1 MIGNKDME
9 FIADLHIHSYLSRA
23 TAKNLNL
30 EHLNLW
36 AQLKG
41 ITVVGTG
48 DFTHPQWFS
57 EIKEKLEPAEPGLL
71 KLRPELANA
80 TAKQVPTPCKMPV
93 RFLLSVE
100 ISNIYKKNGKVRKVH
115 NIVFAPDLSVAEKI
129 NARLARIGNIHS
141 DGRPI
146 LGLDSKAL
154 LETVLDISQDAFV
167 IPAHIWT
174 PWFSALG
181 SKSGFDSLE
190 ECFEELTPYIFAAE
204 TGLSSDPAMNWRVS
218 KLDGVTLVSNSDA
231 HSPANLGREANLF
244 DAELSYVAMR
254 DALKT
259 GDSGRFLGTIE
270 FFPEEGK
277 YHFDGH
283 RKCGVRLSP
292 RETTRCKGLCP
303 VCGKSVTIGVMYR
316 VEELAD
322 REEGLGPERTHP
334 FTSLI
339 PLTDILAEV
348 LRCGPKSKKV
358 EDFYQQLLRM
368 LGPELDILRK
378 CPLSDIESKG
388 SPTLAE
394 AIRKM
399 RGQEVHIDPGYDG
412 EFGRVRLFTDEELA
426 RLSRQQSL
434 FQVPGEAHMLK
445 KDAEDNETVTRL
457 WRTKHNEENPP
468 SPPFVKGGNSLNPPF
483 PHSSGFAE
491 AKKTERQDISQI
503 EAPFL
508 NTLNSIQ
515 REAVQHTC
523 GPLLIVAGPGTGK
536 TRTITHRIAY
546 LLLHHIAHPE
556 EILAVTFTNKA
567 AEEMRDR
574 LTSLIK
580 DSNVLKGLTI
590 KTFHALCLDILKRD
604 GEAVGVKKPFTILTG
619 ADRDYLVK
627 GLLPSDYSLRKMGEV
642 ISKAKQNLLAPGDGR
657 EDIAGDIPWDLFGR
671 IYEAYQRALDEAH
684 LLDFEDLIFKVV
696 RLFEGYEA
704 IRTNY
709 QERFRFI
716 SVDEYQDINYAQYR
730 LIRLMAPSTHD
741 LCVIGDPDQAIYGFR
756 GSSVRYF
763 HKFQEDYPT
772 ARVLRLEQNYRS
784 TETILRASRQVIGEG
799 SVREGLWSG
808 IHGERWLTIA
818 QLPTEKAEAEF
829 VVKSIEMEV
838 RGISHFSMESRKIDT
853 SEEGGE
859 RSFSDFAVL
868 YRINEQGKALEEAFI
883 RSGIPSQRV
892 VKEKIVD
899 RKGTAQLLFCLRML
913 GPSGCGLDRLEFFNR
928 KRIQGLK
935 DGLNELKI
943 ALKGKTVREKLERIY
958 EGVDLFRNLS
968 KEAEFQEDVRYLLS
982 FSERFGDNV
991 SDFLTQLALQGEADL
1006 YDPRAE
1012 KVTLMTL
1019 HAAKGLE
1026 FPVVFI
1032 TGCEEGLIPY
1042 QYNKDTQPD
1051 ISEERRLFYVGL
1063 TRAQEKLFLS
1073 YARKRLLF
1081 GTKSSQKV
1089 SPFLQDIGQD
1099 LKKYETPFSRKP
1111 LATTQELQLSLFDK
1125 N

>member
-1 MIGNKDME
+1 ME

-23 TAKNLNL
+23 TARNLNL
-30 EHLNLW
+30 ENLHLW

-57 EIKEKLEPAEPGLL
+57 EIQEKLEPAEPGLW
-71 KLRPELANA
+71 KLRPQS
-80 TAKQVPTPCKMPV
+80 AKEMDKEIPASCKRLV

-115 NIVFAPDLSVAEKI
+115 NIVFAPDLCAAEKI
-129 NARLARIGNIHS
+129 NARLARIGNIRS

-154 LETVLDISQDAFV
+154 LETVLDISEDAFV

-190 ECFEELTPYIFAAE
+190 ECFEELTPHIFAAE

-244 DAELSYVAMR
+244 DTELSYFAIR

-259 GDSGRFLGTIE
+259 GDPGRFLGTIE

-292 RETTRCKGLCP
+292 RETIGCKGLCP
-303 VCGKSVTIGVMYR
+303 VCGKPVTIGVAYR

-322 REEGLGPERTHP
+322 RREGLKPERTHP
-334 FTSLI
+334 FTNLI
-339 PLTDILAEV
+339 PLTGILAEV
-348 LRCGPKSKKV
+348 LRSGPKSKRAQCL
-358 EDFYQQLLRM
+358 YHQLLETF
-368 LGPELDILRK
+368 GPELDILRK
-378 CPLSDIESKG
+378 CPLSEIESKG

-399 RGQEVHIDPGYDG
+399 RGQAVHIDPGYDG
-412 EFGRVRLFTDEELA
+412 EFGTVRLFTDEELA
-426 RLSRQQSL
+426 RFSRQQSL
-434 FQVPGEAHMLK
+434 FQVPDETPMSQ
-445 KDAEDNETVTRL
+445 KDARDNDKYFLSDPPPPPLPELPPTQENVLFSSQDTP
-457 WRTKHNEENPP
+457 RTEEP
-468 SPPFVKGGNSLNPPF
+468 L
-483 PHSSGFAE
+483 
-491 AKKTERQDISQI
+491 
-503 EAPFL
+503 L

-515 REAVQHTC
+515 REAVQHTG

-536 TRTITHRIAY
+536 TRIITHRIAY
-546 LLLHHIAHPE
+546 LLSHRIARPE

-574 LTSLIK
+574 LTSLIG
-580 DSNVLKGLTI
+580 DSNVLRGLTI
-590 KTFHALCLDILKRD
+590 KTFHALCLDILRRD
-604 GEAVGVKKPFTILTG
+604 GEPVGVKIPFTILAE
-619 ADRDYLVK
+619 ADRGYLIK
-627 GLLPSDYSLRKMGEV
+627 GLLSSDCSLRRVSDV
-642 ISKAKQNLLAPGDGR
+642 ISRAKQNLLSPGDGWQ
-657 EDIAGDIPWDLFGR
+657 DIAGDIPRDLFDP
-671 IYEAYQRALDEAH
+671 IYENYQRALDEAH
-684 LLDFEDLIFKVV
+684 LLDFEDLIFKVA

-704 IRTNY
+704 IRDKY
-709 QERFRFI
+709 QEKFRFI

-763 HKFQEDYPT
+763 YKFQEDYPT
-772 ARVLRLEQNYRS
+772 AKVLRLEQNYRS
-784 TETILRASRQVIGEG
+784 TETILRASGQVIGAG
-799 SVREGLWSG
+799 DVREGLWSG
-808 IHGERWLTIA
+808 IQGVRWLTIA
-818 QLPTEKAEAEF
+818 RLPTEKAEAEF
-829 VVKSIEMEV
+829 VVKGIETEV

-883 RSGIPSQRV
+883 RSGIPFQRV
-892 VKEKIVD
+892 GKEKIVD
-899 RKGTAQLLFCLRML
+899 RKGTVQLLFCLRML
-913 GPSGCGLDRLEFFNR
+913 ESLGCGPDRLAFSNR
-928 KRIQGLK
+928 KRLQGLE
-935 DGLNELKI
+935 DDLNALKI
-943 ALKGKTVREKLERIY
+943 MLKGKTVREKLERIY

-968 KEAEFQEDVRYLLS
+968 KETEFQGDVRYLLS
-982 FSERFGDNV
+982 FSERFGDDV

-1042 QYNKDTQPD
+1042 HYNKETQPD

-1073 YARKRLLF
+1073 CARKRLLF
-1081 GTKSSQKV
+1081 GTRSSQNL
-1089 SPFLQDIGQD
+1089 SPFLQDIEQD

-1111 LATTQELQLSLFDK
+1111 LATTQEMQLGLFDG

>member
-1 MIGNKDME
+1 MIGKTDME

-23 TAKNLNL
+23 TARNLNL
-30 EHLNLW
+30 ENLHLW

-57 EIKEKLEPAEPGLL
+57 EIREKLEPAEPGLL
-71 KLRPELANA
+71 KLKRELASKA
-80 TAKQVPTPCKMPV
+80 EEQVPSTCKMPV

-115 NIVFAPDLSVAEKI
+115 NIVFSPDLSVAEKI
-129 NARLARIGNIHS
+129 NARLARIGNIRS

-154 LETVLDISQDAFV
+154 LETVLDISEDAFV

-190 ECFEELTPYIFAAE
+190 ECFEELTPHIFAAE

-244 DAELSYVAMR
+244 DTGLSYFAMR

-259 GDSGRFLGTIE
+259 GDPGRFLGTIE

-283 RKCGVRLSP
+283 RKCATRLSP
-292 RETTRCKGLCP
+292 RETMGCKGLCP
-303 VCGKSVTIGVMYR
+303 VCGKPVTIGVMYR

-322 REEGLGPERTHP
+322 RNAGQKPEKTHP

-339 PLTDILAEV
+339 PLTDILSEV

-358 EDFYQQLLRM
+358 QTSYHQLLRT

-378 CPLSDIESKG
+378 CPLSDIESEG

-399 RGQEVHIDPGYDG
+399 RGREVHIDPGYDG
-412 EFGRVRLFTDEELA
+412 EYGKVRLFTDEELT

-434 FQVPGEAHMLK
+434 FQAPGETPMSQK
-445 KDAEDNETVTRL
+445 EVRDNDKYFLSEPPPPPLPSLPPTQENVLFSTQDTS
-457 WRTKHNEENPP
+457 RTE
-468 SPPFVKGGNSLNPPF
+468 G
-483 PHSSGFAE
+483 
-491 AKKTERQDISQI
+491 
-503 EAPFL
+503 PFL
-508 NTLNSIQ
+508 NILNSIQ
-515 REAVQHTC
+515 REAVRHA
-523 GPLLIVAGPGTGK
+523 GRPLLIVAGPGTGK

-546 LLLHHIAHPE
+546 LLSHHIAQPE
-556 EILAVTFTNKA
+556 QILAVTFTNKA

-580 DSNVLKGLTI
+580 DSNVLKELTI
-590 KTFHALCLDILKRD
+590 KTFHALCLDILRRD
-604 GEAVGVKKPFTILTG
+604 GGPVGVNKPFTILTG
-619 ADRDYLVK
+619 ADQDYLIK
-627 GLLPSDYSLRKMGEV
+627 GLLPSDCSLRKVGEA
-642 ISKAKQNLLAPGDGR
+642 ISKAKQNLLSPGDDW
-657 EDIAGDIPWDLFGR
+657 EDIAVDIPRDLFGR

-696 RLFEGYEA
+696 RLLEGHEA
-704 IRTNY
+704 TRAKY
-709 QERFRFI
+709 QKRFRFI

-772 ARVLRLEQNYRS
+772 AKFLRLEQNYRS
-784 TETILRASRQVIGEG
+784 TETILRASRQVIGG
-799 SVREGLWSG
+799 GDVREGLWSG
-808 IHGERWLTIA
+808 IQGTRWLTIA

-829 VVKSIEMEV
+829 VVKSIETEV

-883 RSGIPSQRV
+883 RSGIPFQRV
-892 VKEKIVD
+892 GKEKIVD
-899 RKGTAQLLFCLRML
+899 RKGTAQLLFCLRTL
-913 GPSGCGLDRLEFFNR
+913 EPFGCGLDRLEFFNR

-935 DGLNELKI
+935 DGLNPLEI
-943 ALKGKTVREKLERIY
+943 TLKGKTVREKLKRIY
-958 EGVDLFRNLS
+958 EDVDLFRNLS
-968 KEAEFQEDVRYLLS
+968 KEAEFQEDICYLLS

-1042 QYNKDTQPD
+1042 YHYNKETQSD

-1063 TRAQEKLFLS
+1063 TRTQEKLFLS
-1073 YARKRLLF
+1073 YAGKRLLF
-1081 GTKSSQKV
+1081 GTRSSQKI
-1089 SPFLQDIGQD
+1089 SPFLQDIGQE
-1099 LKKYETPFSRKP
+1099 LKKYEPPFSRKP
-1111 LATTQELQLSLFDK
+1111 LARIQDAQLSLFDK